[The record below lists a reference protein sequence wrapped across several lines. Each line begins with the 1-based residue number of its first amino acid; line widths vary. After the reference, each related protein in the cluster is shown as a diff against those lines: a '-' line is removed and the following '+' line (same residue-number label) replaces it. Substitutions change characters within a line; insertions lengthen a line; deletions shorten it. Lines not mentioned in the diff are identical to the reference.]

1 MANQTAGSKEFESI
15 NIKINKA
22 IITSNEDESRTVD
35 LRASD
40 IVEYKEHMFRDTV
53 EVSFIFSDTG
63 NTLDGKSLSEAL
75 PLQTTENFEFEMQD
89 ARERKLKI
97 NLNVN
102 KVTPIFKSQQKEN
115 ILLTL
120 TSEEFIR
127 NEMYSSAVNERYD
140 GKISDHVKS
149 IVENNL
155 NSKIK
160 EENLEITAN
169 NFNFIGNK
177 RKAFYIIRWLQ
188 KKCISVANGKMG
200 DTAGFAF
207 YQTSDGYHFKSI
219 DSLFAQKTKR
229 KYAFTGVAD
238 DVSQKYDAIVA
249 KFSSNLNITAN
260 NKLRAGAYNTKLIVF
275 DPFNCFYQVIDQDAE
290 ETKGGTTLAGKN
302 LPVLNKKFT
311 QETTRT
317 TYMIKDTGT
326 LPSGDVKQ
334 QIDKNEEETFEIE
347 KILNQ
352 SIRRF
357 NQLDCATMEI
367 VIPTDFNLHVGETVR
382 VDTRSLKNNTAGDG
396 IDKTVSGKYLIFAV
410 THRVSNNKGSTK
422 LGLVRDSIGRVAE
435 NTGMME

>member
-1 MANQTAGSKEFESI
+1 M
-15 NIKINKA
+15 
-22 IITSNEDESRTVD
+22 
-35 LRASD
+35 
-40 IVEYKEHMFRDTV
+40 
-53 EVSFIFSDTG
+53 
-63 NTLDGKSLSEAL
+63 
-75 PLQTTENFEFEMQD
+75 
-89 ARERKLKI
+89 
-97 NLNVN
+97 
-102 KVTPIFKSQQKEN
+102 
-115 ILLTL
+115 
-120 TSEEFIR
+120 
-127 NEMYSSAVNERYD
+127 
-140 GKISDHVKS
+140 
-149 IVENNL
+149 
-155 NSKIK
+155 
-160 EENLEITAN
+160 
-169 NFNFIGNK
+169 
-177 RKAFYIIRWLQ
+177 
-188 KKCISVANGKMG
+188 
-200 DTAGFAF
+200 
-207 YQTSDGYHFKSI
+207 
-219 DSLFAQKTKR
+219 
-229 KYAFTGVAD
+229 
-238 DVSQKYDAIVA
+238 SQKYDAVVA

-290 ETKGGTTLAGKN
+290 ETKSGTTLAGKN